1 VPPTIFGRPGWSNCG
16 REEDEEVA
24 IKVIVELQ
32 AKPGGRDELRRL
44 LDNLISTQGPRQR
57 GFLASTR
64 YEVLDD
70 PDRLIEIAEWE
81 SAEARQAHLEES
93 AATGA
98 YGPLLE
104 LLAAPF
110 KATVVK
116 QLP

>member
-1 VPPTIFGRPGWSNCG
+1 VS
-16 REEDEEVA
+16 EVA

-32 AKPGGRDELRRL
+32 AQPGRRDELKSL
-44 LDNLISTQGPRQR
+44 LESMVANHGPTQR
-57 GFLASTR
+57 GFMGSTR

-70 PDRLIEIAEWE
+70 PDVLIEIAEWD
-81 SAEARQAHLEES
+81 SAEARAAHMQES

-98 YGPLLE
+98 YAPLLE

-110 KATVVK
+110 RATVIR